1 MQTDIVVFVV
11 DSRCGR
17 GTGAICKA
25 MGHTKQDLGDIFAT
39 LRDTGELLGFGG
51 WWMAPGQFEMFQKD
65 CLLKMKALH
74 RSHPTHA
81 GISLAELGPK
91 LEFHS
96 PDYALDRVLRAL
108 AGRGFCRRVGTGFAL
123 TEFQQKINPRQ
134 QALLTKVEQKL
145 SMKGVNAPSV
155 KELAVL
161 LDVPKQAVEDILVLG
176 VRMGKVK
183 LVNPGFY
190 YLPETLAKVVSV
202 AKILSSKKKFG
213 VSDFKDAL
221 KTTRKY
227 AVPLLEW
234 LDHEGYTDWDGENR
248 TFIGQ

>member
-25 MGHTKQDLGDIFAT
+25 MGQTKQDLGDVFAT
-39 LRDTGELLGFGG
+39 LRDSGELLGFGG
-51 WWMAPGQFEMFQKD
+51 WWMAPGQFEMFKDD
-65 CLLKMKALH
+65 CLEKMKALH
-74 RSHPTHA
+74 RSHPTHP
-81 GISLAELGPK
+81 GISLTELGPK
-91 LEFHS
+91 LAYHI
-96 PDYALDRVLRAL
+96 PDYALDRLLRAL
-108 AGRGFCRRVGTGFAL
+108 AGRGLCRRVGTGFAL

-134 QALLTKVEQKL
+134 QALLKKVEQKL

-155 KELAVL
+155 KELAAL
-161 LDVPKQAVEDILVLG
+161 LEVPKQAIDDILVLA

-183 LVNPGFY
+183 LVGPGFY
-190 YLPETLAKVVSV
+190 YLPETLEKVVSV
-202 AKILSSKKKFG
+202 AKVLHSKRKLE
-213 VSDFKDAL
+213 VSEFKDAL

-234 LDHEGYTDWDGENR
+234 LDSEGYTDWDGETR
-248 TFIGQ
+248 TFLKS